1 MNIAM
6 IMSQNRL
13 DQEHAMLN
21 RIVVGFVNDGNQ
33 VVRIVPS
40 TPDDSLSTYEKAV
53 SLAKRITTPMPVSR
67 LLRKTR
73 IDELMHQLDRIPI
86 DVIIAFG
93 TDAEQ
98 VAIDLTRHVN
108 APILREVV
116 SMYDAKRVKKSS
128 KIWRW
133 FGATPSIERCIS
145 RRVGENRAALVP
157 LAAATSHK
165 CESTKSE
172 SNYCI
177 TLLNGA
183 ADPKIT
189 GHILETLKLKK
200 DLHIF
205 IELTGRHQHK
215 VWKHIKQLD
224 MLDRVTCLRD
234 ISALRSLVIQSDLVL
249 VPSQTMPV
257 RTILLEVM
265 LASIPVIASEIDG
278 FDMLIDEET
287 ALIAPDSW
295 EEPLNRIMQE
305 PEFARK
311 ISEAGANLIAT
322 RYASAAQIAAFEA
335 SFTLF

>member
-1 MNIAM
+1 
-6 IMSQNRL
+6 MSQDRL

-21 RIVVGFVNDGNQ
+21 RIVVGFVNNGNQ

-40 TPDDSLSTYEKAV
+40 TPDDTLPEYEKAV
-53 SLAKRITTPMPVSR
+53 SLAKRVPTPMPVSR

-73 IDELMHQLDRIPI
+73 SEELMHQLDKTRI
-86 DVIIAFG
+86 DVIVAFG
-93 TDAEQ
+93 RDAEQ
-98 VAIDLTRHVN
+98 VAIDMTQHIN

-116 SMYDAKRVKKSS
+116 SMHDAKRVSKSS

-145 RRVGENRAALVP
+145 QRVGDDRAALVP

-165 CESTKSE
+165 SETIKSE
-172 SNYCI
+172 SSYCI
-177 TLLNGA
+177 TILDGA
-183 ADPKIT
+183 SDPKT
-189 GHILETLKLKK
+189 TRHILEILKEKK

-205 IELTGRHQHK
+205 VELTGRHQHK
-215 VWKHIKQLD
+215 VWGHIKQLD
-224 MLDRVTCLRD
+224 MLNRVTCLRD
-234 ISALRSLVIQSDLVL
+234 ISALRSLIIQSDLVL
-249 VPSQTMPV
+249 VPSQTMQV

-287 ALIAPDSW
+287 ALIATDSW
-295 EEPLNRIMQE
+295 EEPLHRIMQE
-305 PEFARK
+305 QDFARK
-311 ISEAGANLIAT
+311 MSNTGATLIT
-322 RYASAAQIAAFEA
+322 THYASSAQIAAFEA